1 MFLEQSKGFD
11 LRKKKSTE
19 MMDKEMGNVGILDD
33 WGKLEDIEEFSGIV
47 KHLGF

>member
-19 MMDKEMGNVGILDD
+19 MMDKEMGIL
-33 WGKLEDIEEFSGIV
+33 GSEMTKLEDIEE
-47 KHLGF
+47 